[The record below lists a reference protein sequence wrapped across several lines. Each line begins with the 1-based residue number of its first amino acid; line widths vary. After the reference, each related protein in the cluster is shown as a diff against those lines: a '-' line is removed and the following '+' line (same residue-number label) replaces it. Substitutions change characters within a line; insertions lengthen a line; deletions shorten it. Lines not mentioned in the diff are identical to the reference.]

1 MRISDW
7 GSDVCSSDFPLG
19 DEAQRCP
26 PLGQSDKEFI
36 DLGLSGD
43 RNALLLQIASLAPHA
58 HDRISENIRRDAVC
72 DLNGLLAT
80 FCKSPPEIG
89 REIDAFEK
97 ASNCD
102 QRPKVLVGKSAPVC
116 AQLPINARKRLG
128 KIRIAVGDLPQS
140 FSSLRAL

>member
-43 RNALLLQIASLAPHA
+43 SNALLLQIASLAPHA
-58 HDRISENIRRDAVC
+58 HARISENIRRDAVC
-72 DLNGLLAT
+72 ALNGPLAT

-89 REIDAFEK
+89 GAIHPFEQG
-97 ASNCD
+97 SHCD
-102 QRPKVLVGKSAPVC
+102 QRPQVHVYKSAPV
-116 AQLPINARKRLG
+116 G
-128 KIRIAVGDLPQS
+128 
-140 FSSLRAL
+140 

>member
-58 HDRISENIRRDAVC
+58 HDRISENIRRVAVC
-72 DLNGLLAT
+72 DLNGLLDT
-80 FCKSPPEIG
+80 FCKSPTEIG

-97 ASNCD
+97 NGRASC
-102 QRPKVLVGKSAPVC
+102 RERVC
-116 AQLPINARKRLG
+116 QY
-128 KIRIAVGDLPQS
+128 V
-140 FSSLRAL
+140 